1 MTKYIV
7 EDGFSKIKKTGI
19 GQYTIMLENIL
30 SDLKLDTIK
39 VNKNLLEKIKNKT
52 IRRFFYLIWLNSIF
66 LMKLLYINKPITVFF
81 TNFTVPMI
89 KIPNVKYIS
98 VIHDLCPFKYPECS
112 SKFINEYEK
121 NNIINA
127 IKKSDLV
134 ITVSKTIKKE
144 LVETFKLDENKI
156 HVVYN
161 TIPSYF
167 FMANYNDLILN
178 KYNIESKK
186 YILSVA
192 TLNKRKNIP
201 LLISAF
207 HEISKK
213 YQDVKLVLIGGMG
226 SEDKKCIMQDNKNI
240 IFTGYIKDEYMPIFY
255 KNALLYVYPSIYE
268 GFGIPILEAQY
279 SNTPLL
285 CTNIEV
291 FKEIAGNGAK
301 FCNLDTID
309 MVDKIQILLKNP
321 TLINELKKEEKLNIR
336 KFFINSILKQ
346 LMGVINA

>member
-30 SDLKLDTIK
+30 SDLKLDIIK

-89 KIPNVKYIS
+89 KISNVKYIS
-98 VIHDLCPFKYPECS
+98 IIHDLCPFKYPECS
-112 SKFINEYEK
+112 SKFINGYEK
-121 NNIINA
+121 SNIINA
-127 IKKSDLV
+127 IKKSDLI

-167 FMANYNDLILN
+167 FMANDNDLILN

-226 SEDKKCIMQDNKNI
+226 SEDKKRIMQDNKNI

-285 CTNIEV
+285 CTNIKV
-291 FKEIAGNGAK
+291 FKEIAGSGAK
-301 FCNLDTID
+301 YCNLDSID
-309 MVDKIQILLKNP
+309 MIDKIQILLQNP
-321 TLINELKKEEKLNIR
+321 SQINELLKEEKQNIN
-336 KFFINSILKQ
+336 KFFIDSIIKQ
-346 LMGVINA
+346 LMGVINV

>member
-1 MTKYIV
+1 
-7 EDGFSKIKKTGI
+7 
-19 GQYTIMLENIL
+19 
-30 SDLKLDTIK
+30 
-39 VNKNLLEKIKNKT
+39 
-52 IRRFFYLIWLNSIF
+52 
-66 LMKLLYINKPITVFF
+66 MK
-81 TNFTVPMI
+81 
-89 KIPNVKYIS
+89 S
-98 VIHDLCPFKYPECS
+98 Q
-112 SKFINEYEK
+112 
-121 NNIINA
+121 
-127 IKKSDLV
+127 
-134 ITVSKTIKKE
+134 
-144 LVETFKLDENKI
+144 
-156 HVVYN
+156 
-161 TIPSYF
+161 
-167 FMANYNDLILN
+167 
-178 KYNIESKK
+178 
-186 YILSVA
+186 
-192 TLNKRKNIP
+192 
-201 LLISAF
+201 
-207 HEISKK
+207 KK